1 MVIVLGDLI
10 IDLSLHI
17 PSFPV
22 QAQDLTPVTYLDLGP
37 GGATNIAIVAA
48 RFGLPVTC
56 LGEIGDDRF
65 GAMLLEG
72 LRQEGIDV
80 AHIVVNSEARTPVAG
95 VIVDDSGEPA
105 YLGYSGEAATGSA
118 KLLTSLP
125 AAWQPLLGSAQALF
139 ADGWVEYT
147 GAATLILEAFHL
159 ARAAGVPT
167 FIDPGP
173 GNPAIDNSW
182 HLETAALATVLLVTE
197 AEAGRLSGLADPL
210 ASARKLLA
218 NGPSLVV
225 IKRSA
230 AGCLLV
236 TAQAVEIS
244 PGFPVEARDA
254 TGAGDSLDAAIIY
267 GYLEGLSL
275 PALGTLA
282 NATGAAKVQKLGTGH
297 NLPTVVE
304 VREVLERFGK
314 GDLFQLY
321 DA

>member
-65 GAMLLEG
+65 GKMLLEG
-72 LRQEGIDV
+72 LRQESIDV
-80 AHIVVNSEARTPVAG
+80 AHILVNAEARTPVAG

-105 YLGYSGEAATGSA
+105 YLGYGGETKSGSGQLLAA
-118 KLLTSLP
+118 LP

-139 ADGWVEYT
+139 ADGWVEYAA
-147 GAATLILEAFHL
+147 AATVILEAFRL

-167 FIDPGP
+167 FFDPGP
-173 GNPAIDNSW
+173 GNPAIDSSW
-182 HLETAALATVLLVTE
+182 HREAAALATVLLATE
-197 AEAGRLSGLADPL
+197 AEARRLSGLDDPL

-218 NGPSLVV
+218 NGSSLVV

-236 TAQAVEIS
+236 TADAVEIS
-244 PGFPVEARDA
+244 PGFPVVARDA
-254 TGAGDSLDAAIIY
+254 TGAGDSLDAAVIY
-267 GYLEGLSL
+267 GYLQNLPL

-297 NLPTVVE
+297 NLPTVAE
-304 VREVLERFGK
+304 VREVLERFGES
-314 GDLFQLY
+314 GLPL
-321 DA
+321 